1 MPNDKDKA
9 IYFLKCLIELVENDR
24 VRVEDIQGKT
34 AAEVIELAEAEAQK
48 AATDSADLRD
58 GR

>member
-1 MPNDKDKA
+1 MPTDKDKA

-24 VRVEDIQGKT
+24 VRVEELEGKT
-34 AAEVIELAEAEAQK
+34 ADQIIELAEIEANK
-48 AATDSADLRD
+48 AVAGSQDLKD